1 MINYEHITK
10 QLPGGLADFL
20 LNLIADVQMRPSKYR
35 DVSRNDIMNWLSQE
49 HKGKGM
55 PKP

>member
-20 LNLIADVQMRPSKYR
+20 LNLIADVQMRPSKYQ
-35 DVSRNDIMNWLSQE
+35 DVSRNDIMNWLNE
-49 HKGKGM
+49 ENKGKEV
-55 PKP
+55 PKI